1 MRTRTLGLLVAMLS
15 LLLAGCVSLPDA
27 GTVSTRPGEET
38 VDQGAGSF
46 DYTPSGPR
54 PGSSPLAIV
63 EDFLRAMEASPQS
76 TAVARKFLTEEAR
89 AGWFP
94 EKATVVYGPKIVT
107 GSRGEFKVSLEETI
121 QLDDRGGWLGEVGDG
136 NGIDYALELAREQ
149 GEWRI
154 TNPPDAL
161 VIPRS
166 HFDSRYQQY
175 FVYFFD
181 PTAKVL
187 VPEPTYLPHGEQAA
201 TLLVTRLLQGP
212 HSRLG
217 GVLRTFIPGG
227 TKYVLSVPVSPEGVA
242 EVELNR
248 QLLSLDGEERQMA
261 LAQLAWTLR
270 QVTGV
275 ESMQVTVE
283 GSPIDI
289 PGAGSPQSVSSWGQ
303 FDPAVQ
309 WASQELFGIHD
320 RQVVAVDPA
329 GDEILGRFGAQ
340 EYSLRDVAVDLAGVK
355 LAGVTEDGTTVVLA
369 PRGKVDGDPPG
380 PEHTDVVYDK
390 GTDRLQ
396 PAWDVFGQA
405 WIVDRKDSGAAVSV
419 VSDGVATRVD
429 APGIEGKDVNAF
441 VVSRDGTRLVA
452 AVAGRSEDRLV
463 VARVLRGPG
472 GRVRGLTRAV
482 DLPLAQD
489 GVDEIRDLAWR
500 SPGSLAVLTGP
511 TPQSSQVLMA
521 LVDGSTAVADV
532 DTTAEIFRRRA
543 ERLVSAPSASTSMF
557 LGGAEGE
564 LYELAVDGQWVEA
577 PVLQPLLAPT
587 FVG

>member
-1 MRTRTLGLLVAMLS
+1 MRGRSPALLVAVLS

-27 GTVSTRPGEET
+27 GTVSTEPGQGP
-38 VDQGAGSF
+38 VDQEAGSF
-46 DYTPSGPR
+46 DYTPSEPR

-63 EDFLRAMEASPQS
+63 EDFLRAMQASPQS

-89 AGWFP
+89 SGWFP
-94 EKATVVYGPKIVT
+94 DKSTVVYGPKIVT
-107 GSRGEFKVSLEETI
+107 GSGREFKVSLEQTI
-121 QLDDRGGWLGEVGDG
+121 QLDDRGSWLGEVGDG
-136 NGIDYALELAREQ
+136 NGIDYNLELAREQ

-187 VPEPTYLPHGEQAA
+187 VPEPTYLPRGEQAA

-212 HSRLG
+212 HPRLD

-227 TKYVLSVPVSPEGVA
+227 TKYVLSVPVSPEGIA

-248 QLLSLDGEERQMA
+248 QVLSLEGEARQMA
-261 LAQLAWTLR
+261 LSQLAWTLR

-275 ESMQVTVE
+275 ESMRVTVE

-289 PGAGSPQSVSSWGQ
+289 PGAGSPQSVSSWAQ

-320 RQVVAVDPA
+320 GRVVAVDPA

-340 EYSLRDVAVDLAGVK
+340 EYALRDVAVDLAGVK

-369 PRGKVDGDPPG
+369 PRGKADGQPPG
-380 PEHTDVVYDK
+380 PEHTDVVFDK
-390 GTDRLQ
+390 GEDLLQ
-396 PAWDVFGQA
+396 PAWDVFGQT
-405 WIVDRKDSGAAVSV
+405 WLVDRRDTGATVRV
-419 VSDGVATRVD
+419 VNRGVATRVD
-429 APGIEGKDVNAF
+429 APGIEGEDVTAF

-452 AVAGRSEDRLV
+452 AVTGRSGDRLV
-463 VARVLRGPG
+463 VARVLRGPA

-489 GVDEIRDLAWR
+489 GIDEIRDVAWR

-532 DTTAEIFRRRA
+532 DTTAEILRRRA
-543 ERLVSAPSASTSMF
+543 ERLVSSPSASTSMF

-564 LYELAVDGQWVEA
+564 LYELGGDGQWVEA
-577 PVLQPLLAPT
+577 PVLEPLMAPT

>member
-1 MRTRTLGLLVAMLS
+1 VLS

-27 GTVSTRPGEET
+27 GTVSTEPGQGP
-38 VDQGAGSF
+38 VDQEAGSF
-46 DYTPSGPR
+46 DYTPSEPR

-63 EDFLRAMEASPQS
+63 EDFLRAMQASPQS

-89 AGWFP
+89 SGWFP
-94 EKATVVYGPKIVT
+94 DKSTVVYGPKIVT
-107 GSRGEFKVSLEETI
+107 GSGREFKVSLEQTI
-121 QLDDRGGWLGEVGDG
+121 QLDDRGSWLGEVGDG
-136 NGIDYALELAREQ
+136 NGIDYNLELAREQ

-187 VPEPTYLPHGEQAA
+187 VPEPTYLPRGEQAA

-212 HSRLG
+212 HPRLD

-227 TKYVLSVPVSPEGVA
+227 TKYVLSVPVSPEGIA

-248 QLLSLDGEERQMA
+248 QVLSLEGEARQMA
-261 LAQLAWTLR
+261 LSQLAWTLR

-275 ESMQVTVE
+275 ESMRVTVE

-289 PGAGSPQSVSSWGQ
+289 PGAGSPQSVSSWAQ

-320 RQVVAVDPA
+320 GRVVAVDPA

-340 EYSLRDVAVDLAGVK
+340 EYALRDVAVDLAGVK

-369 PRGKVDGDPPG
+369 PRGKADGQPPG
-380 PEHTDVVYDK
+380 PEHTDVVFDK
-390 GTDRLQ
+390 GEDLLQ
-396 PAWDVFGQA
+396 PAWDVFGQT
-405 WIVDRKDSGAAVSV
+405 WLVDRRDTGATVRV
-419 VSDGVATRVD
+419 VNRGVATRVD
-429 APGIEGKDVNAF
+429 APGIEGEDVTAF

-452 AVAGRSEDRLV
+452 AVTGRSGDRLV
-463 VARVLRGPG
+463 VARVLRGPA

-489 GVDEIRDLAWR
+489 GIDEIRDVAWR

-532 DTTAEIFRRRA
+532 DTTAEILRRRA
-543 ERLVSAPSASTSMF
+543 ERLVSSPSASTSMF

-564 LYELAVDGQWVEA
+564 LYELGGDGQWVEA
-577 PVLQPLLAPT
+577 PVLEPLMAPT